1 MRRAAKTVR
10 RILIGSPPQSL
21 NRLKKISVLLRRIR
35 STIYPL
41 CIFFL
46 NAAGGQQRSP
56 HSYLIATSQ
65 SKAPALL
72 NSFLHPSSLFLDYIL
87 DKPIRCTLRQ
97 HHLHKKRGAP
107 LTTNHLLMKGDIW
120 LTLILAVRRNPS
132 FTIFFTN

>member
-21 NRLKKISVLLRRIR
+21 NRLQKISVLLRRIR

-56 HSYLIATSQ
+56 HSYLIATSP
-65 SKAPALL
+65 SKAPALP
-72 NSFLHPSSLFLDYIL
+72 FLHPSSLF
-87 DKPIRCTLRQ
+87 RCTLRQ
-97 HHLHKKRGAP
+97 NHLHKKRGAP
-107 LTTNHLLMKGDIW
+107 LTDRKSTRLN
-120 LTLILAVRRNPS
+120 
-132 FTIFFTN
+132 

>member
-10 RILIGSPPQSL
+10 RILIGSPPPSL
-21 NRLKKISVLLRRIR
+21 NRLPKISVLLRRIR

-56 HSYLIATSQ
+56 HSYLIATAQ

-72 NSFLHPSSLFLDYIL
+72 NSFHHPSSLF
-87 DKPIRCTLRQ
+87 RCTLRQ
-97 HHLHKKRGAP
+97 NHLHKKRGVP
-107 LTTNHLLMKGDIW
+107 LTTNHLLMKGDLW

-132 FTIFFTN
+132 